1 MTPCSSVLWL
11 TLPAKKNIGYNC
23 ICVLLIVHMCS
34 SVTAVFIRSGFGYQL
49 IDRTR
54 PLASWRF
61 AISPSPTRSDP
72 RTLAC
77 FRRIDQKPERD
88 GAWNTRLTNRN
99 RNDSHSQHEWHV
111 LRGWAQTE
119 NHFQWKWPW
128 NLWVSLQK
136 GRVFYGFP
144 NLPCFLC
151 FPKAMRICRIPSSPL
166 YWEPFPLGSLKTYYA
181 ISLWEKY

>member
-1 MTPCSSVLWL
+1 MVHCLAACNMIMILSGHYNCCDPMFKCPVTHPSCQ
-11 TLPAKKNIGYNC
+11 KHIGYNC

-111 LRGWAQTE
+111 LRGWAQ
-119 NHFQWKWPW
+119 
-128 NLWVSLQK
+128 
-136 GRVFYGFP
+136 
-144 NLPCFLC
+144 
-151 FPKAMRICRIPSSPL
+151 
-166 YWEPFPLGSLKTYYA
+166 
-181 ISLWEKY
+181 